1 MDSTV
6 MLGHGS
12 GGTMMKRII
21 DDVFFAAYAGD
32 ELLRGDD
39 AAVLPAPAPGE
50 RLAFSTDSF
59 VVTPHFF
66 PGGDIGRLAVCG
78 TVNDVATSGAVPRY
92 LSCGFV
98 LEEGFPRN
106 DILARPHPE
115 LEEKVRRTLGL
126 PGEKRLLLYA
136 PTFRKDK
143 GLEAYDMD
151 YARCVKALE
160 RRFGGEWLI
169 LAKLHPN
176 IAEKASQLDL
186 DPRYIV
192 NASGY
197 PDIQELYL
205 ACDGLVTDYSSV
217 MFDYLITGKPCFLYV
232 NDLAA
237 YKADRNFTFDIDKLP
252 FPRAE
257 DNGQLEA
264 ILLGY
269 DAQEQA
275 RRMEAFNREFGL
287 RETGAAARRTVDY
300 LEERRKKG

>member
-1 MDSTV
+1 M
-6 MLGHGS
+6 G
-12 GGTMMKRII
+12 
-21 DDVFFAAYAGD
+21 
-32 ELLRGDD
+32 
-39 AAVLPAPAPGE
+39 LPA
-50 RLAFSTDSF
+50 
-59 VVTPHFF
+59 
-66 PGGDIGRLAVCG
+66 
-78 TVNDVATSGAVPRY
+78 
-92 LSCGFV
+92 
-98 LEEGFPRN
+98 
-106 DILARPHPE
+106 
-115 LEEKVRRTLGL
+115 
-126 PGEKRLLLYA
+126 EKRLLLYA

>member
-1 MDSTV
+1 
-6 MLGHGS
+6 
-12 GGTMMKRII
+12 
-21 DDVFFAAYAGD
+21 
-32 ELLRGDD
+32 
-39 AAVLPAPAPGE
+39 
-50 RLAFSTDSF
+50 
-59 VVTPHFF
+59 
-66 PGGDIGRLAVCG
+66 
-78 TVNDVATSGAVPRY
+78 
-92 LSCGFV
+92 
-98 LEEGFPRN
+98 
-106 DILARPHPE
+106 
-115 LEEKVRRTLGL
+115 
-126 PGEKRLLLYA
+126 
-136 PTFRKDK
+136 
-143 GLEAYDMD
+143 MD

-252 FPRAE
+252 FP
-257 DNGQLEA
+257 G
-264 ILLGY
+264 
-269 DAQEQA
+269 
-275 RRMEAFNREFGL
+275 
-287 RETGAAARRTVDY
+287 RRTTASWRPSCWGTMPRSRPGAWRPLTGSSACGRQAPPPADGG
-300 LEERRKKG
+300 LSGRAKKERMRNL